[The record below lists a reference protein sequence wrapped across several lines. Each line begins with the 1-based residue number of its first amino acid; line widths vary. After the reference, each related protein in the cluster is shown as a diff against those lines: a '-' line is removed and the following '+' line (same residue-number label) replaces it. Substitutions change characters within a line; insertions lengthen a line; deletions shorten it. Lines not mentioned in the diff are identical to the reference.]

1 MIPDDQGSA
10 GQFWLRG
17 DEIEWSDVSAFA
29 ARPSQEGLSPMLEFA
44 RVETV
49 LFSFEGSDPHVPL
62 PDLHDAG
69 TGFRERVDS
78 SILEN
83 CIEKNFHVPNMKSGP
98 PAEGG
103 CNFE

>member
-1 MIPDDQGSA
+1 MVGCFQHP
-10 GQFWLRG
+10 LRG
-17 DEIEWSDVSAFA
+17 
-29 ARPSQEGLSPMLEFA
+29 PHCEGLSPIREFA

-62 PDLHDAG
+62 PDLLNDAG
-69 TGFRERVDS
+69 TEKREEVDT

>member
-1 MIPDDQGSA
+1 MVGCFQHP
-10 GQFWLRG
+10 LRG
-17 DEIEWSDVSAFA
+17 THREC
-29 ARPSQEGLSPMLEFA
+29 LSTMLEFA

-62 PDLHDAG
+62 PDLHTIPA
-69 TGFRERVDS
+69 RVCMRLVDT

>member
-1 MIPDDQGSA
+1 MVGCFQHP
-10 GQFWLRG
+10 LRG
-17 DEIEWSDVSAFA
+17 THSEC
-29 ARPSQEGLSPMLEFA
+29 LSPMLEFA

-49 LFSFEGSDPHVPL
+49 LFSFEGSDPHVSF
-62 PDLHDAG
+62 AG
-69 TGFRERVDS
+69 SSKISTTNMREEVDT

>member
-1 MIPDDQGSA
+1 MFSA
-10 GQFWLRG
+10 
-17 DEIEWSDVSAFA
+17 SV
-29 ARPSQEGLSPMLEFA
+29 ARPSLWGSFTNVSSSLEI
-44 RVETV
+44 ETV

-62 PDLHDAG
+62 PDLLNDAG
-69 TGFRERVDS
+69 TEKREEVDT

>member
-1 MIPDDQGSA
+1 MVGCFQHP
-10 GQFWLRG
+10 LRG
-17 DEIEWSDVSAFA
+17 
-29 ARPSQEGLSPMLEFA
+29 PHCEGLSPRTNFVKKFAPMLGLA

-62 PDLHDAG
+62 PDLLNDAG
-69 TGFRERVDS
+69 TEKREEVDT

>member
-1 MIPDDQGSA
+1 MFPWRIYMIS
-10 GQFWLRG
+10 LR
-17 DEIEWSDVSAFA
+17 VSM
-29 ARPSQEGLSPMLEFA
+29 RL
-44 RVETV
+44 
-49 LFSFEGSDPHVPL
+49 
-62 PDLHDAG
+62 
-69 TGFRERVDS
+69 VDT

>member
-1 MIPDDQGSA
+1 MVGCFQHP
-10 GQFWLRG
+10 LRG
-17 DEIEWSDVSAFA
+17 THSEC
-29 ARPSQEGLSPMLEFA
+29 LSLTLEFA

-62 PDLHDAG
+62 PDLLNDAG
-69 TGFRERVDS
+69 TEKREEVDT

>member
-1 MIPDDQGSA
+1 VRS
-10 GQFWLRG
+10 
-17 DEIEWSDVSAFA
+17 
-29 ARPSQEGLSPMLEFA
+29 
-44 RVETV
+44 T
-49 LFSFEGSDPHVPL
+49 
-62 PDLHDAG
+62 G
-69 TGFRERVDS
+69 T

>member
-1 MIPDDQGSA
+1 
-10 GQFWLRG
+10 
-17 DEIEWSDVSAFA
+17 
-29 ARPSQEGLSPMLEFA
+29 
-44 RVETV
+44 
-49 LFSFEGSDPHVPL
+49 L
-62 PDLHDAG
+62 PDLLNDAG
-69 TGFRERVDS
+69 TEKREEVDT

>member
-1 MIPDDQGSA
+1 MFQHP
-10 GQFWLRG
+10 LRG
-17 DEIEWSDVSAFA
+17 THSEC
-29 ARPSQEGLSPMLEFA
+29 LSLMSEFA

-49 LFSFEGSDPHVPL
+49 LFSFEGSDPHASL
-62 PDLHDAG
+62 PDPFKRMPA
-69 TGFRERVDS
+69 RVCMRSVDT

-83 CIEKNFHVPNMKSGP
+83 CIKKNFHVPNMKSGP

>member
-1 MIPDDQGSA
+1 LNGRMFQHP
-10 GQFWLRG
+10 LRG
-17 DEIEWSDVSAFA
+17 PHS
-29 ARPSQEGLSPMLEFA
+29 EGLSPMLEFA

-62 PDLHDAG
+62 PDLLNDAG
-69 TGFRERVDS
+69 TEKREEVDT

>member
-1 MIPDDQGSA
+1 MNGRMFQHP
-10 GQFWLRG
+10 LRG
-17 DEIEWSDVSAFA
+17 PHS
-29 ARPSQEGLSPMLEFA
+29 EGLSLMLEFA

-49 LFSFEGSDPHVPL
+49 LFSFEGSDPHVPF
-62 PDLHDAG
+62 ARFIRSG
-69 TGFRERVDS
+69 QRRTWVVDT

>member
-1 MIPDDQGSA
+1 
-10 GQFWLRG
+10 
-17 DEIEWSDVSAFA
+17 
-29 ARPSQEGLSPMLEFA
+29 MLEFA

-62 PDLHDAG
+62 PDLSNDAG
-69 TGFRERVDS
+69 TGIREEVDT